1 MAVICGAA
9 LRPVLQRALSR
20 VAALVLFWLRAR
32 SSQTLWRLSGVPWQ
46 KETAREPLAWLQ
58 APCSQCEAWGERW
71 QRLHAALHHIA
82 KPPGSREPDRCC
94 SATGHAAIAVRRAIP
109 EEAAACWLHRIRAPP
124 AAVAWDCRALS
135 QEAATHGFALGDFAS
150 SCLKRRDA
158 ADYAN
163 RWGVK
168 LQEVLLDRCQL
179 DACSVASI
187 RLEELV
193 ERWPDALRQA
203 QKVGGALRRC
213 LAEQTGEATPR
224 PWDLWLQLPL
234 QRLHAELHHVWF
246 QWKLEATLRTVGKQ

>member
-1 MAVICGAA
+1 MYPGKRKRRASPWLGCRPRAPNARPGASA
-9 LRPVLQRALSR
+9 GSAS
-20 VAALVLFWLRAR
+20 
-32 SSQTLWRLSGVPWQ
+32 TL
-46 KETAREPLAWLQ
+46 
-58 APCSQCEAWGERW
+58 PCSQCEAWGERW

-187 RLEELV
+187 RLKELV

>member
-46 KETAREPLAWLQ
+46 EETAREPLAWLQ

-187 RLEELV
+187 RLEEL
-193 ERWPDALRQA
+193 A
-203 QKVGGALRRC
+203 
-213 LAEQTGEATPR
+213 
-224 PWDLWLQLPL
+224 L